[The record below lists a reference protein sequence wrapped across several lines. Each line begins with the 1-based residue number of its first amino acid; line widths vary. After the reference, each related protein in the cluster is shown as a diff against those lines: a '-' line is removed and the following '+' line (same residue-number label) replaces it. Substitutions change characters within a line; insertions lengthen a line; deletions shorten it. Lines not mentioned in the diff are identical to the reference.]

1 MSFNLPPHSV
11 SVSISG
17 SGSLQLLTC
26 VSTPGDSSSC
36 CNRRRFPRH
45 ALLMA
50 AVACH
55 PATRHLGILSATY
68 SRGGRS
74 SQNWHN
80 QIKPVFVTGKRM
92 SGGQDCQYWSWLH
105 LIESLL
111 RSCASKPE
119 QLFLLLHSLSH
130 SGSRFQKVGAR
141 ASGAGEEGIMS
152 SRVNTSGANK
162 AGVDWKGGWKQ

>member
-1 MSFNLPPHSV
+1 MSFNLSPQCLNLWLRFSAAAHMCFHARRQFLLLQQTAFPKTRPSN
-11 SVSISG
+11 G
-17 SGSLQLLTC
+17 S
-26 VSTPGDSSSC
+26 
-36 CNRRRFPRH
+36 
-45 ALLMA
+45 
-50 AVACH
+50 CH
-55 PATRHLGILSATY
+55 PASRTATRLLGILSATY

-92 SGGQDCQYWSWLH
+92 SGGQDCQYWGRLH
-105 LIESLL
+105 FIECLL

-141 ASGAGEEGIMS
+141 ASGAGEDGIMS

-162 AGVDWKGGWKQ
+162 AGVDWKGGSGKQ

>member
-1 MSFNLPPHSV
+1 MCFHARRQFLLQQTAFPKTRPSNGSCTLP
-11 SVSISG
+11 
-17 SGSLQLLTC
+17 
-26 VSTPGDSSSC
+26 SC
-36 CNRRRFPRH
+36 Q
-45 ALLMA
+45 
-50 AVACH
+50 
-55 PATRHLGILSATY
+55 
-68 SRGGRS
+68 
-74 SQNWHN
+74 QNWHQAPQHSFSNIFQRRGEEQSKLAQPN
-80 QIKPVFVTGKRM
+80 QTRLPVFVTSKRM